1 MLKNF
6 LMNLLL
12 AFLWL
17 TLTGSLSYGNFIFGF
32 VAGFLILWILNRN
45 EKDQSYFL
53 KVPKIIGFLFFFLYE
68 MIVANLQVAYDVI
81 TPNYFF
87 KPGIV
92 KYKMNAR
99 TDLEINLLSAVIA
112 LTPGTIVIDVSDD
125 KKSIYIHVMY
135 LKDKET
141 FITYIENVLERKL
154 LEALR

>member
-1 MLKNF
+1 
-6 LMNLLL
+6 MNLLL

-17 TLTGSLSYGNFIFGF
+17 TLTGSLSYSNFLFGYI
-32 VAGFLILWILNRN
+32 AGFFILWILNRN
-45 EKDQSYFL
+45 EGDQRYFL
-53 KVPKIIGFLFFFLYE
+53 KVPKAIGFLLFFLYE

-87 KPGIV
+87 TPGVI
-92 KYKMNAR
+92 KYQMKAK

-135 LKDKET
+135 LKDRET
-141 FITYIENVLERKL
+141 FLSYIENVLEKKL
-154 LEALR
+154 LDVLR